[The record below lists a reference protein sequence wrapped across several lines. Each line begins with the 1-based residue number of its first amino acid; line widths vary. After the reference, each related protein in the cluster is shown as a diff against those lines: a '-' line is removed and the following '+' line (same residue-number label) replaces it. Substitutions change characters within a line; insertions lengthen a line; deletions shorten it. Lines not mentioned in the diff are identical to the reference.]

1 MSNTNIYQQLR
12 PDDALY
18 LFETM
23 GLLLGKTGL
32 APLEQQHSL
41 TNVITPHI
49 RSIEETLRSEHLL
62 RDPESFG
69 EHLSSSVAA
78 IAYLSKGF
86 NKAPIEVQVVLA
98 ETVSITL
105 AVLEALPGNDR
116 VRAKIMIL
124 LQRMIQ
130 CIGANVLPTMPRFLQ
145 LLIGHSTTQDIQ
157 DVAQLFNQLCIK
169 FKEEAISS
177 IDPNVLPFLNKCH
190 QLVPSDDEVVNN
202 GDLPPHLR
210 TEQLSVKKLTFTVLQ
225 HIVTYRVSSVLL
237 SPTNAGSL
245 EHVLQTMS
253 DSAIHVDDPIMKK
266 ACITFFREL
275 VDQWVNNGSNSSDT
289 FSTFVRFVL
298 EILVPGMVRCFLS
311 PSFNEKDAL
320 QARNVSEFANI
331 LFILKSRQG
340 SEKFEQYVVCASLA
354 SAGCPPHV
362 LEAFRQASNLPEME
376 LCLKETMKVLKQKRP
391 G

>member
-1 MSNTNIYQQLR
+1 
-12 PDDALY
+12 
-18 LFETM
+18 M

-41 TNVITPHI
+41 TNIIAPHI
-49 RSIEETLRSEHLL
+49 RSIEETLRSEHLS
-62 RDPESFG
+62 RDPEYFG
-69 EHLSSSVAA
+69 ELLSSSIAA
-78 IAYLSKGF
+78 VAYLSKGF

-98 ETVSITL
+98 ETVTVTL
-105 AVLEALPGNDR
+105 TVLEALPDNVL

-145 LLIGHSTTQDIQ
+145 LLIGHSTTRDIQ

-169 FKEEAISS
+169 FKEEAIPS
-177 IDPNVLPFLNKCH
+177 IDPNLLQFLNKCH
-190 QLVPSDDEVVNN
+190 QLVPSDDEVINN

-225 HIVTYRVSSVLL
+225 HIVTYRISSLLL

-245 EHVLQTMS
+245 ENVLQTMS

-275 VDQWVNNGSNSSDT
+275 VDQWVNDGNNSSNSA
-289 FSTFVRFVL
+289 FVRFVV
-298 EILVPGMVRCFLS
+298 ETFVPGMVLCILS

-320 QARNVSEFANI
+320 QARNVIEFTKI
-331 LFILKSRQG
+331 LFILKSRLGNQ
-340 SEKFEQYVVCASLA
+340 KFEQYVIGASLA

-362 LEAFRQASNLPEME
+362 LEAFREVSTLLEME
-376 LCLKETMKVLKQKRP
+376 LCLKEMMKVLKQKRT